1 LKIRNHKVRDAYEFY
16 QMANMGLSIDP
27 EKIDPE
33 VVRLMQHLDTEINKV
48 EKNV

>member
-1 LKIRNHKVRDAYEFY
+1 MRIRSNKLRDAYEFY

-33 VVRLMQHLDTEINKV
+33 VLTLMRHLDTEIKKEMND
-48 EKNV
+48 